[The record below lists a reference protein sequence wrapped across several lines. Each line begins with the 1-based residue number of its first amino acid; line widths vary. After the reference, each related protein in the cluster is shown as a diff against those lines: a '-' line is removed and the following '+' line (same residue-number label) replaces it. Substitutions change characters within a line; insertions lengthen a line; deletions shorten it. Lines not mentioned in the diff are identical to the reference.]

1 MTQHVMIAEGII
13 ARRDVW
19 VNMLRSTVS
28 TFAAGVG
35 GADSLTVLPH
45 DHAVGLPDGFA
56 RRIARNTQLILM
68 EESGLHRVTDPAG
81 GSWYVETL
89 SDDYAVRA
97 WDILQSIEASGG
109 MLDALVS
116 GRVAAMLADGWAERE
131 RNLARRKDVITGVS
145 TFPNVSED
153 TATGLACDR
162 DVLRTALVQ
171 GALPDR
177 AKAAVEM
184 TPLPRHTL
192 GEGFELLRAA
202 SDAMLEKS
210 GVRPRIFQVNLG
222 APADY
227 TARGTFAQNYFAAG
241 GIETVPMDA
250 GGGDVA
256 AAFAKSGCTFAILCS
271 SDEIYRQTARET
283 ALALKKSGADRILLA
298 GRPGDNESTWRAAGS
313 TVSFYV
319 GDQTL
324 RPFVMWPPDWE

>member
-1 MTQHVMIAEGII
+1 M
-13 ARRDVW
+13 
-19 VNMLRSTVS
+19 
-28 TFAAGVG
+28 
-35 GADSLTVLPH
+35 
-45 DHAVGLPDGFA
+45 
-56 RRIARNTQLILM
+56 
-68 EESGLHRVTDPAG
+68 
-81 GSWYVETL
+81 
-89 SDDYAVRA
+89 
-97 WDILQSIEASGG
+97 
-109 MLDALVS
+109 
-116 GRVAAMLADGWAERE
+116 
-131 RNLARRKDVITGVS
+131 
-145 TFPNVSED
+145 SED

-162 DVLRTALVQ
+162 DVLRAALGQ

-202 SDAMLEKS
+202 SDAMREKS

-227 TARGTFAQNYFAAG
+227 TARGTFTQNYFAAG

-250 GGGDVA
+250 GGGDAA

-283 ALALKKSGADRILLA
+283 AWLSKNLEPTAFF
-298 GRPGDNESTWRAAGS
+298 WRAVPAITRAPGGRRGS
-313 TVSFYV
+313 TVSSMLV
-319 GDQTL
+319 IRPL